1 MKRLPTSAAI
11 VSAALALGACGSSG
25 GDNSDTS
32 TAAPAS
38 GSDTVS
44 VEHVDGIGDVLFD
57 QSGMA
62 LYTPDQE
69 ANGKVLCTDACE
81 AFWKPL
87 EPGSGSPTDQ
97 AGVARLAVIMRPDG
111 TQQVTA
117 DGKPLYTFT
126 EDSQGKVTGND
137 FSDDFAGQQ
146 FTWHAVLSDKTST
159 GSSGGSTSGGGTPST
174 SSGSKS
180 SNSSSGPSY

>member
-11 VSAALALGACGSSG
+11 VAAALALGACGSSG
-25 GDNSDTS
+25 NDNGSSSSAT
-32 TAAPAS
+32 PAS

-62 LYTPDQE
+62 LYTPAQE
-69 ANGKVLCTDACE
+69 ANGKVLCMDSCL

-87 EPGSGSPTDQ
+87 EPGSGTPTAA
-97 AGVARLAVIMRPDG
+97 AGDGPLAVITRPDG
-111 TQQVTA
+111 TKQVTD

-126 EDSQGKVTGND
+126 EDSKGEVMGND
-137 FSDDFAGQQ
+137 FSDDFNGQE
-146 FTWHAVLSDKTST
+146 FTWHAALSDQMST
-159 GSSGGSTSGGGTPST
+159 GSSGGSTTGGGSPST
-174 SSGSKS
+174 SSGNSS
-180 SNSSSGPSY
+180 SNSSSPH